1 MPLYRDNGV
10 ILRTYRLAETDR
22 IVVMLTQGHGKV
34 RAVAKGVRRASSK
47 FGGRLE
53 PGSHCALQLREG
65 RNLDMVAQA
74 EAIETFNEI
83 REDLELLVSA
93 ATVLETVDHL
103 AQEGSPDARL
113 YKMTVGVLRTL
124 RDRPSALVVPA
135 FFLRLLDAEGVG
147 LSADVCVSCGESA
160 ALVAVDISQGG
171 GLCNTCKSGVAV
183 SAEAMRLL
191 ATITSGRVNE
201 ALAAPR
207 SPATDEVSSIALA
220 AIEAHVDRRL
230 KAARIG
236 TH

>member
-65 RNLDMVAQA
+65 RNLDIVAQA

-147 LSADVCVSCGESA
+147 LSADVCVSCGES
-160 ALVAVDISQGG
+160 
-171 GLCNTCKSGVAV
+171 GVAV